1 MLVDVAKR
9 DVLYQAMD
17 GHYARCRYQRTGLR
31 CVSVAGLDPVPL
43 AAKASHSGMTPRFWR
58 NLEVQP
64 AVSSRHLPLSKI
76 AEIETLI
83 SRHEWVL
90 NTHTCKRLSRIQI
103 FRHDP
108 IGTALQG

>member
-1 MLVDVAKR
+1 MSFHGLVQDVSLC
-9 DVLYQAMD
+9 DVDQHVA
-17 GHYARCRYQRTGLR
+17 LR
-31 CVSVAGLDPVPL
+31 RRPACHRFGPVAGLDPVPL

-83 SRHEWVL
+83 NRHEWVL